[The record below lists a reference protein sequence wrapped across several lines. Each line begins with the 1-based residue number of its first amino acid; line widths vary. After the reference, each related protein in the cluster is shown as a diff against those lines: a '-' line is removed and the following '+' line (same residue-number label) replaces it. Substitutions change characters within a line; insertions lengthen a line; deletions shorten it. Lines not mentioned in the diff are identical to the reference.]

1 MASTRLAF
9 VQQKIAKV
17 GKKWLWNFVQKFVSL
32 QDNSGNYPQSLF
44 NLNIYRKLIIVVIN
58 RYFYKSSLSDFIH
71 DSLDEIFGK
80 ISRAD
85 EMDTAST
92 QKYAWEQEIQIM
104 KQVLHPYVNEQA
116 EILFEYTIP
125 RLGKRIDVVVLLRER
140 IFVIEFKAG
149 ENEFLHHDV
158 DQVLDYALDLKNFHQ
173 GSIDRYIIP
182 ILVATESNAH
192 STLCQLSHYDDGIY
206 EPLLTNVEHLPDL
219 FSMILKEPIPEILHS
234 VSISDWARSRYA
246 PTPTI
251 IEVARSLYLNHSVE
265 NITRHDS
272 EGEQLKRT
280 TQYVQKVIHETKA
293 KKGKSICFV
302 TGVPGAGKTL
312 VGLNVAVQ
320 QETDE
325 DLAVYLS
332 GNGPLVEVLTE
343 ALTRDKQAQEKA
355 LGNKITK
362 KVAEREVKR
371 FIQIIHRYRDN
382 MLGKIHVVNGE
393 LQIDPDRELQD
404 KEAGYGEVENI
415 AIFDEA
421 QRSWDNE
428 HIASW
433 LKRKKGFA
441 DFPMS
446 EGEFLIWSLDQRKDW
461 AVIVC
466 LVGGGQEINTGEAG
480 IGEWIRALN
489 ETFPHWQVY
498 ISNQLTAKE
507 YAEGKVKELLDH
519 NSHVTYS
526 EDLHLAV
533 SMRSFR
539 AESLSN
545 MVHYLLDGD
554 VEKVRQTYAAISDR
568 YPIVLTRD
576 LDKAKAWLK
585 QHARGNERYGMV
597 VSSKAYRL
605 KPLAIDVRCKP
616 NTVHWFLDDIN
627 DVRSSLFLE
636 DAASEFDIQG
646 LELDWTCLIWDGD
659 LRYNGKSWDF
669 FEFNGGN
676 KWNRINKIERKT
688 YQLNAYRVLLTRA
701 RQGMVICVPKGDAE
715 DNTRLPEFYDSTFD
729 YLKSLGFEII

>member
-1 MASTRLAF
+1 M
-9 VQQKIAKV
+9 
-17 GKKWLWNFVQKFVSL
+17 
-32 QDNSGNYPQSLF
+32 
-44 NLNIYRKLIIVVIN
+44 IN
-58 RYFYKSSLSDFIH
+58 RYFYKSSLSDFVN
-71 DSLDEIFGK
+71 DSSDEIFGK
-80 ISRAD
+80 MSRSD
-85 EMDTAST
+85 EMDTSST

-104 KQVLHPYVNEQA
+104 KRVLPPYENECA

-140 IFVIEFKAG
+140 VFVIEFKAG
-149 ENEFLHHDV
+149 ENEFIHQDV

-173 GSIDRYIIP
+173 GSVDRYIIP
-182 ILVATESNAH
+182 ILVATESDAH
-192 STLCQLSHYDDGIY
+192 STLCQLSHYDDGVF
-206 EPLLTNVEHLPDL
+206 EPLLTNAEHLTDL
-219 FSMILKEPIPEILHS
+219 FSMVLEEPIPVISYS
-234 VSISDWARSRYA
+234 VAISDWARSRYA

-251 IEVARSLYLNHSVE
+251 IEAARSLYLNHSVE
-265 NITRHDS
+265 NITRHDA

-280 TQYVQKVIHETKA
+280 TQYVQKVIHETKERG
-293 KKGKSICFV
+293 GKSICFV

-320 QETDE
+320 QETDD

-332 GNGPLVEVLTE
+332 GNGPLVAVLTE
-343 ALTRDKQAQEKA
+343 ALTRDKQAQEKSI
-355 LGNKITK
+355 GKKITK
-362 KVAEREVKR
+362 KEAEREVKR

-382 MLGKIHVVNGE
+382 MLGKIRVVNGE
-393 LQIDPDRELQD
+393 LQIDSHKELQD
-404 KEAGYGEVENI
+404 KKAGYGEVENI

-433 LKRKKGFA
+433 LKRKKGVA

-446 EGEFLIWSLDQRKDW
+446 EGEFVIWSLDQRKDW

-507 YAEGKVKELLDH
+507 YAEGKVKDSLE
-519 NSHVTYS
+519 NNPHVTYS

-554 VEKVRQTYAAISDR
+554 AKKVRETYATISDR

-576 LDKAKAWLK
+576 LHKAKAWIK

-659 LRYNGKSWDF
+659 LRYNGKGWDF

-676 KWNRINKIERKT
+676 KWNRINKSERKS

-701 RQGMVICVPKGDAE
+701 RQGMIICVPKGDVE
-715 DNTRLPEFYDSTFD
+715 DPTRLPEFYDGTFE
-729 YLKSLGFEII
+729 YLKSLGLELLE

>member
-1 MASTRLAF
+1 M
-9 VQQKIAKV
+9 
-17 GKKWLWNFVQKFVSL
+17 
-32 QDNSGNYPQSLF
+32 
-44 NLNIYRKLIIVVIN
+44 IN
-58 RYFYKSSLSDFIH
+58 RYFYKSSLSDFIQ
-71 DSLDEIFGK
+71 DSLDVIFGK

-104 KQVLHPYVNEQA
+104 KQVLHPFVNEQA

-173 GSIDRYIIP
+173 GSVDRFIIP
-182 ILVATESNAH
+182 ILVATESNMH

-206 EPLLTNVEHLPDL
+206 EPLLTNEEHLSDI
-219 FSMILKEPIPEILHS
+219 FSMILKEPIPEVSHS

-251 IEVARSLYLNHSVE
+251 IEAARSLYLNHSVE

-362 KVAEREVKR
+362 KEAEREVKR

-393 LQIDPDRELQD
+393 LQIDPDKELQD
-404 KEAGYGEVENI
+404 KKAGYGEVENI

-507 YAEGKVKELLDH
+507 YAEGKVKELLNH
-519 NSHVTYS
+519 NSYVTYS

-659 LRYNGKSWDF
+659 LRYNGKSWDY
-669 FEFNGGN
+669 FEFNGRN

-701 RQGMVICVPKGDAE
+701 RQGMVICVPKGDAA
-715 DNTRLPEFYDSTFD
+715 DNTRLPEFYDSTFY
-729 YLKSLGFEII
+729 YLNSLGFEII

>member
-1 MASTRLAF
+1 M
-9 VQQKIAKV
+9 
-17 GKKWLWNFVQKFVSL
+17 
-32 QDNSGNYPQSLF
+32 
-44 NLNIYRKLIIVVIN
+44 IN
-58 RYFYKSSLSDFIH
+58 RYFYRSTVSEFVN
-71 DSLDEIFGK
+71 DSVDEIFGK
-80 ISRAD
+80 MSRAD

-104 KQVLHPYVNEQA
+104 KKVLKPYANEWA

-125 RLGKRIDVVVLLRER
+125 RLGKRIYVVVLLRER
-140 IFVIEFKAG
+140 VFVVEFKAR
-149 ENEFLHHDV
+149 ESEFLHQDV

-173 GSIDRYIIP
+173 GSLDRYIIP
-182 ILVATESNAH
+182 ILVATESDTH

-206 EPLLTNVEHLPDL
+206 EPLLTNAEHLSEL
-219 FSMILKEPIPEILHS
+219 FSMVLSETIPITPHS
-234 VSISDWARSRYA
+234 VSIKDWARSRYA

-251 IEVARSLYLNHSVE
+251 IEAARSLYLNHSVE
-265 NITRHDS
+265 DITRHDA
-272 EGEQLKRT
+272 EGEQLERT

-293 KKGKSICFV
+293 RGGKSICFV

-312 VGLNVAVQ
+312 VGLNVAVK
-320 QETDE
+320 QEADE

-332 GNGPLVEVLTE
+332 GNGPLVAVLTE

-355 LGNKITK
+355 QGNKITK
-362 KVAEREVKR
+362 KEAEREVKR

-382 MLGKIHVVNGE
+382 MLGKVHVVNGK
-393 LQIDPDRELQD
+393 LQIDPLKELID
-404 KEAGYGEVENI
+404 KKAGYGEVENI

-421 QRSWDNE
+421 QRSWDKE

-498 ISNQLTAKE
+498 ISDQLTAKE
-507 YAEGKVKELLDH
+507 YAEGKVEVLLEH
-519 NSHVTYS
+519 NPHVTYA

-545 MVHYLLDGD
+545 MVHYLLDGN
-554 VEKVRQTYAAISDR
+554 VEKVRETYATISDR
-568 YPIVLTRD
+568 YPIALTRN

-585 QHARGNERYGMV
+585 QHARGNERYGLV

-616 NTVHWFLDDIN
+616 DTVHWFLDDIN

-636 DAASEFDIQG
+636 DAASEFDVQG
-646 LELDWTCLIWDGD
+646 LELDWTCLVWDGD
-659 LRYNGKSWDF
+659 LRYSNGAWDYY
-669 FEFNGGN
+669 EFNGGN
-676 KWNRINKIERKT
+676 RWNSIKKVERQA

-701 RQGMVICVPKGDAE
+701 RQGMVICVPAGS
-715 DNTRLPEFYDSTFD
+715 NTDPTRNPEFYNGTFE
-729 YLKSLGFEII
+729 YLKQMGFEEV